1 MVMMVICHCP
11 FVVFS
16 VAAVE
21 LKRGAQSAARHARMI
36 FDILHTY
43 WSHFHKAHLHT
54 SAHLNGDDIHDHQPT
69 TCWQHGFPHCKW
81 AHNKSSD
88 MWAHQENL

>member
-1 MVMMVICHCP
+1 MVMMVICHRP

-21 LKRGAQSAARHARMI
+21 FKRAREVHKVQSASRHLT
-36 FDILHTY
+36 FLHTY
-43 WSHFHKAHLHT
+43 WSHFHKAHLRT
-54 SAHLNGDDIHDHQPT
+54 SAHLNGDDIHDHQPS

-88 MWAHQENL
+88 M